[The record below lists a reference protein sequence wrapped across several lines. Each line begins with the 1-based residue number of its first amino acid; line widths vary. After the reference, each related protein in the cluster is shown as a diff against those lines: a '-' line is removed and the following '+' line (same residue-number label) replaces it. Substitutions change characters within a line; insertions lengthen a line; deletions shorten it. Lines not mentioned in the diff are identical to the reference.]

1 MAETPDLTGLPTTAQ
16 WQKMLT
22 DHVDDMTEVIN
33 MVESQRG
40 LLKDY
45 RREVAYVE
53 GRLSEALVRERSLRL
68 ELRQLASRWS
78 RATADEGC
86 GRTNTDHAWLQAAA
100 QLTATLD
107 ADQ

>member
-1 MAETPDLTGLPTTAQ
+1 MAETPDLTGLPTTDQ

-33 MVESQRG
+33 MVESQRA

-45 RREVAYVE
+45 RREVAHLE
-53 GRLSEALVRERSLRL
+53 SLLAESHARERSLRM
-68 ELRQLASRWS
+68 ELRMLASRWS
-78 RATADEGC
+78 RQPEGSTIAHEVA
-86 GRTNTDHAWLQAAA
+86 GA
-100 QLTATLD
+100 QLSAILD